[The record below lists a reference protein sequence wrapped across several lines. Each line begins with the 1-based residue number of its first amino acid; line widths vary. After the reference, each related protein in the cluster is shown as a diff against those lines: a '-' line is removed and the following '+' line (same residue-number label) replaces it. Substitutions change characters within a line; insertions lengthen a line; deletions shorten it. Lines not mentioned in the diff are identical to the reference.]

1 MVFSVIHSKNS
12 LDFYKQSME
21 YGVRSTEYFHIN
33 PVEVYMGV
41 QNVKIRHKVPLYLIF
56 SKTVSSLFVVKSI
69 NNFLRGKEKNEDGK
83 YPCVFFLGT
92 KGKILRTP
100 YSVLRTPFFKMRGK
114 SGISN

>member
-1 MVFSVIHSKNS
+1 MFFSVIHSKNS
-12 LDFYKQSME
+12 LDFEKVSTE
-21 YGVRSTEYFHIN
+21 YCVLSTEYFHTR

-41 QNVKIRHKVPLYLIF
+41 KNVKIRYKVPLFLIF

-92 KGKILRTP
+92 NGKILSTQ
-100 YSVLRTPFFKMRGK
+100 YSVLSTPFFKMRGK